1 MRTWVFLLWFLKERR
16 EKWIRGHINGQS
28 SCTRSKFYMQC
39 GVHHLKLNRN
49 VKLTKYGNVMC
60 PPRWRTCNCLHAS
73 IQSCEQTSAAFWWH
87 LPFISCCW
95 EDKVT
100 LKTCHRDKLW
110 FSWTHHQRKKTGF
123 RSNFPKRFQFQWATR
138 VCLWTR
144 VKCKRKS
151 CDEKT
156 NPHTWGQGLIV
167 NTLKQYRTVTSK
179 RKPKECGSLKW
190 QK

>member
-16 EKWIRGHINGQS
+16 EKWIRGHINGQW

-60 PPRWRTCNCLHAS
+60 PPRWRTCAIICMQVFSPAS
-73 IQSCEQTSAAFWWH
+73 KRASAIYFLLLRGQSHIKNMSQGQTLVFLDTPS
-87 LPFISCCW
+87 
-95 EDKVT
+95 K
-100 LKTCHRDKLW
+100 K
-110 FSWTHHQRKKTGF
+110 KKTGF
-123 RSNFPKRFQFQWATR
+123 GSNFPKRFQFEWATR